1 MSRRED
7 AKEERRKRIIE
18 AARSLIRETGDAGL
32 SMRALAARAGVSLA
46 TPYNLFGSKRA
57 IVLAVLDDVKDFN
70 AKFRPDQG
78 GDPFVP
84 FFEAAKL
91 SISYYQ
97 ADPAFYRTLWVAV
110 FDVNHSEARSA
121 LWSAQRD
128 GFWRTLLHQAKARGA
143 LADYIDLGRLQL
155 EMDFIFR
162 SAMLHWVLGEL
173 SIEKLDAA
181 VCYGYALALKGAA
194 TDACAP
200 LAIDHLIGFQARLLD
215 DEGGRPTTDLD
226 AATSAVG

>member
-1 MSRRED
+1 MSRREE
-7 AKEERRKRIIE
+7 AKEERRKRIID
-18 AARSLIRETGDAGL
+18 AARVLIRETGDAGL

-57 IVLAVLDDVKDFN
+57 IVLAVLDDVKDFY
-70 AKFRPDQG
+70 ARFRADQS

-84 FFEAAKL
+84 FFDAARL

-97 ADPAFYRTLWVAV
+97 ADPAFYRTLWMAV
-110 FDVNHSEARSA
+110 FEVGGTEARSA
-121 LWSAQRD
+121 LWNAHRAA
-128 GFWRTLLHQAKARGA
+128 FWQNLLEQARTRGA
-143 LADYIDLGRLQL
+143 IADYIDLGRLRL

-173 SIEKLDAA
+173 QIEKLDAA

-194 TDACAP
+194 TEECAP
-200 LAIDHLIGFQARLLD
+200 QVIDHLVGFQTRLL
-215 DEGGRPTTDLD
+215 EGADGPSPAM
-226 AATSAVG
+226 AAV